1 MLPEITQRCASCGAS
16 IREPAMFC
24 PECGKALSQPAAEHA
39 EHESHAVVAASAPT
53 TPRATADDK
62 VAAMSQ
68 TSTVLTDDQEAT
80 RVQPTPPTSAADDST
95 KKVDSESLPISKT
108 GKYEKARDSL
118 HRASTATREALADNV
133 KRVEKIRHVSSA
145 MIEEA
150 AYDPSLRFVLVALA
164 LFVIFLVLLL
174 LSKVMG

>member
-1 MLPEITQRCASCGAS
+1 M
-16 IREPAMFC
+16 
-24 PECGKALSQPAAEHA
+24 SQPETKV
-39 EHESHAVVAASAPT
+39 EPT
-53 TPRATADDK
+53 TSAS
-62 VAAMSQ
+62 VAG
-68 TSTVLTDDQEAT
+68 
-80 RVQPTPPTSAADDST
+80 DST
-95 KKVDSESLPISKT
+95 KQLDSKSFPISRT

-150 AYDPSLRFVLVALA
+150 TYDPSLRFVLVALA
-164 LFVIFLVLLL
+164 LFVVFLVLLL